1 MSNKNYLPCPEDENP
16 FPDLDEDEYDDEEYA
31 RNLGDISELPA
42 ESGIL
47 GVDNISSVTDRLG
60 SFSPLEGYS
69 RVNNTSQLL

>member
-1 MSNKNYLPCPEDENP
+1 MSNKKYLPCPEDENP

-47 GVDNISSVTDRLG
+47 GVDNISSVIDLFVSAG
-60 SFSPLEGYS
+60 LDAKSNP
-69 RVNNTSQLL
+69 VILLLKF